1 MPFAMGRVPPLASPF
16 PESEEIID
24 LFGEKRYARTDSPGR
39 KQSPRCPT
47 DTGGFPRSQFVHPI
61 IVGRVREP
69 GEEHYRFLAVA
80 GEVAAAA
87 KLTHV

>member
-24 LFGEKRYARTDSPGR
+24 LFGEKRYAL
-39 KQSPRCPT
+39 QILLVENSPRDVRRT
-47 DTGGFPRSQFVHPI
+47 QGGLPRSQFVHPI

-80 GEVAAAA
+80 DEVAAAA
-87 KLTHV
+87 KWTHV